1 MARLL
6 GQAYGYQVTL
16 LENATRSDVL
26 RALAKF
32 RRRARRI
39 EIHVVGTLTAEEGKR
54 LAAALT
60 RYDRPDTKEQ
70 APD

>member
-1 MARLL
+1 MRLP
-6 GQAYGYQVTL
+6 
-16 LENATRSDVL
+16 
-26 RALAKF
+26 F